1 MLETNPPKGLRDF
14 FPRDLLLRDRVFGA
28 WRNAAELHG
37 FLRYEAPVVESFE
50 LLARK
55 AGEEITDQI
64 YVFQDKSGRNLALR
78 PEVTPSLVRMLSA
91 NVGEHLFPA
100 KWWTIAQCF
109 RYEKMGKGRRREHYQ
124 WNLDIVGAES
134 ILAEAWILHAA
145 VAALQQL
152 GLGSED
158 IQIHVNHRQLLARA
172 LDELGV
178 PEDRHPG
185 IFLIL
190 DKKDKI
196 PEAALVEMLL
206 AAGMAAPLCRR
217 LLEMMQIGSLDELR
231 ASPLG
236 QSAPAGQLYQL
247 FAMAKSL
254 GFDRFLT
261 FDFGIVRGLAYY
273 TGVIFEAYDVPRKF
287 RAVFGGGRYDT
298 LFQRLAGT
306 DRPAVGLGFGDV
318 VIGEILAA
326 RPGFTAPSLAV
337 DVCVGSFDDS
347 LTVEAFRVASQL
359 QQRGITVDL
368 AVSVDKPRKFF
379 AYASKRGAALAV
391 FVGPDEIQRQA
402 VMLRNM
408 QTREQREVPIG
419 ELGENA
425 LRDLKRPV
433 E

>member
-14 FPRDLLLRDRVFGA
+14 FPHDMLLRDRVFNA
-28 WRNAAELHG
+28 WRTAAELHG
-37 FLRYEAPVVESFE
+37 FLRYEAPVVESYE

-91 NVGEHLFPA
+91 NVGQHLFPA

-145 VAALQQL
+145 VTALGQL
-152 GLGSED
+152 GLGSDD
-158 IQIHVNHRQLLARA
+158 IHVHVNHRQLLAQA
-172 LDELGV
+172 LHELGV
-178 PEDRHPG
+178 PEERHPA

-196 PEAALVEMLL
+196 PQSALVEMLL
-206 AAGMAAPLCRR
+206 GAGMASPLCGR

-236 QSAPAGQLYQL
+236 QSAPARQLYQL
-247 FAMAKSL
+247 FALAKAL
-254 GFDRFLT
+254 DFEPFLT

-298 LFQRLAGT
+298 LFQRLAGA

-326 RPGFTAPSLAV
+326 QPGFAAPELAV
-337 DVCVGSFDDS
+337 DVCVGSFDES

-359 QQRGITVDL
+359 QERGISVDL
-368 AVSVDKPRKFF
+368 AVAVDKPRKFF

-391 FVGPDEIQRQA
+391 FIGPDEIQRQA

-408 QTREQREVPIG
+408 QSREQREVAIG
-419 ELGENA
+419 NLAENVMQELG
-425 LRDLKRPV
+425 R
-433 E
+433 

>member
-1 MLETNPPKGLRDF
+1 MIETNPPKGLRDF
-14 FPRDLLLRDRVFGA
+14 FPRDLLLRDRVFNA
-28 WRNAAELHG
+28 WRSAAELHG
-37 FLRYEAPVVESFE
+37 FLRYEAPVVESYE

-145 VAALQQL
+145 ATALGQL
-152 GLGSED
+152 GLGSQD
-158 IQIHVNHRQLLARA
+158 IQVHVNHRQLLAQA
-172 LDELGV
+172 LHELGM
-178 PEDRHPG
+178 PEEQHSA

-196 PEAALVEMLL
+196 SEAALVEMLL
-206 AAGMAAPLCRR
+206 AAGMAAPLCWR
-217 LLEMMQIGSLDELR
+217 LLEMLRIGSLDELR

-236 QSAPAGQLYQL
+236 QSAPALQLYQL
-247 FAMAKSL
+247 FDLAKSL
-254 GFDRFLT
+254 GFDDFLT

-318 VIGEILAA
+318 VIGEILASRA
-326 RPGFTAPSLAV
+326 GFVAPDLAV
-337 DVCVGSFDDS
+337 DVCVGSFDES
-347 LTVEAFRVASQL
+347 LTVEAFRVASEL
-359 QQRGITVDL
+359 QKRNITVDL
-368 AVSVDKPRKFF
+368 SIVVDKPRKFF
-379 AYASKRGAALAV
+379 AYASKRGAALTI

-408 QTREQREVPIG
+408 QTREQREVPIADVG
-419 ELGENA
+419 ASVLQELHRE
-425 LRDLKRPV
+425 
-433 E
+433 

>member
-14 FPRDLLLRDRVFGA
+14 FPHDMLLRDRVFNA
-28 WRNAAELHG
+28 WRTAAELHG
-37 FLRYEAPVVESFE
+37 FLRYEAPVVESYE

-91 NVGEHLFPA
+91 NVGQHLFPA

-145 VAALQQL
+145 VTALGQL
-152 GLGSED
+152 GLGSDD
-158 IQIHVNHRQLLARA
+158 IHVHVNHRQLLAQA
-172 LDELGV
+172 LHELGV
-178 PEDRHPG
+178 PEERHPA

-196 PEAALVEMLL
+196 PQSALVEMLL
-206 AAGMAAPLCRR
+206 GAGMASPLCGR

-236 QSAPAGQLYQL
+236 QSAPARQLYQL
-247 FAMAKSL
+247 FALAKAL
-254 GFDRFLT
+254 DFEPFLT

-298 LFQRLAGT
+298 LFQRLAGA

-318 VIGEILAA
+318 EIGEILAA
-326 RPGFTAPSLAV
+326 QPGFAAPELAV
-337 DVCVGSFDDS
+337 DVCVGSFDES

-359 QQRGITVDL
+359 QERGISVDL
-368 AVSVDKPRKFF
+368 AVAVDKPRKFF

-391 FVGPDEIQRQA
+391 FIGPDEIQRQA

-408 QTREQREVPIG
+408 QSREQREVAIG
-419 ELGENA
+419 NLAENVMQELG
-425 LRDLKRPV
+425 R
-433 E
+433 